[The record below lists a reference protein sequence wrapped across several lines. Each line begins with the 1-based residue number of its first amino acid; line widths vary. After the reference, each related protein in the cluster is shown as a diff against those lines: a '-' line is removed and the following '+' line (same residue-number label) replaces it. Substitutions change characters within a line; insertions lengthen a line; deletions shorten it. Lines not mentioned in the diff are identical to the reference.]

1 MPDVP
6 KIILLHSCWRKDA
19 KWVEGERPGSVAI
32 FPNDALRPLA
42 AECADAAAERHLP
55 PQGKKSILMSCADG
69 IYLRRVSN
77 EDSMSHTIKPLARI
91 REHSRAGVLLRERFF
106 EENAPAVANLALRYA
121 VTLAK
126 GGKILFCGNGG
137 SAADAQ
143 HLAAEF
149 VNRFQ
154 IDRPPLPAIA
164 LTVDTSII
172 TAAGND
178 FGFDFIFSKQVQ
190 ALAAPGDVLTV
201 ISTSGNSMNL
211 IKALE
216 AAREQSV
223 YCLGLLGKGGGKAA
237 SLCDAVLDVP
247 GHNTALIQEVHITV
261 GHLLCSLTDHY
272 LFENAAALT
281 PWLEGNE
288 PLPL

>member
-1 MPDVP
+1 MPY
-6 KIILLHSCWRKDA
+6 KTKA
-19 KWVEGERPGSVAI
+19 
-32 FPNDALRPLA
+32 
-42 AECADAAAERHLP
+42 
-55 PQGKKSILMSCADG
+55 
-69 IYLRRVSN
+69 
-77 EDSMSHTIKPLARI
+77 LARV
-91 REHSRAGVLLRERFF
+91 REHSRAGILLRERFF
-106 EENAPAVANLALRYA
+106 EDNAQAVVDLSLRLA

-164 LTVDTSII
+164 LTVDTSIL

-178 FGFDFIFSKQVQ
+178 FGFEYVFSKQVQ
-190 ALAAPGDVLTV
+190 ALAAPGDVLV
-201 ISTSGNSMNL
+201 AISSSGNSPNL

-216 AAREQSV
+216 AARERSV
-223 YCLGLLGKGGGKAA
+223 YCLGLLGKGGGAA
-237 SLCDAVLDVP
+237 APLCDAVLDVNGP
-247 GHNTALIQEVHITV
+247 STALIQEVQIAA
-261 GHLLCSLTDHY
+261 GHLLCGLTDHF
-272 LFENAAALT
+272 LFENAAVLA
-281 PWLEGNE
+281 PWLEQGE

>member
-1 MPDVP
+1 MPHTT
-6 KIILLHSCWRKDA
+6 K
-19 KWVEGERPGSVAI
+19 
-32 FPNDALRPLA
+32 AL
-42 AECADAAAERHLP
+42 
-55 PQGKKSILMSCADG
+55 
-69 IYLRRVSN
+69 
-77 EDSMSHTIKPLARI
+77 TRI
-91 REHSRAGVLLRERFF
+91 REHARAGVLLRERFF
-106 EENAPAVANLALRYA
+106 EENASAVANLALRFA

-190 ALAAPGDVLTV
+190 ALAVPGDVLVV
-201 ISTSGNSMNL
+201 ISTSGNSANL

-216 AAREQSV
+216 AARERSV
-223 YCLGLLGKGGGKAA
+223 FCLGLLGKGGGKAA
-237 SLCDAVLDVP
+237 PLCDAILDVD
-247 GHNTALIQEVHITV
+247 GRDTALIQEIHITV
-261 GHLLCSLTDHY
+261 GHLLCGLTDHY
-272 LFENAAALT
+272 LFENAAALA
-281 PWLEGNE
+281 PWLEGDE